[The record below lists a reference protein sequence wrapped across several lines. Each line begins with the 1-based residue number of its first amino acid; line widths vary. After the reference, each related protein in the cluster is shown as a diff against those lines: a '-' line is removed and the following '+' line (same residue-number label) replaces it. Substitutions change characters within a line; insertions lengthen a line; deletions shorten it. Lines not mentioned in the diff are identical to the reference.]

1 MPKYLV
7 ARGLKPE
14 SAGWHKGKKE
24 RSTSESMSLFL
35 SNLKCYPWL
44 ETDANAA
51 ASLVGLY
58 AQLTDTLHHK
68 FRGGS
73 SAGLC
78 SRTSERLVLFVACAV
93 EAIYDVYVADRLLPG
108 QRGAL
113 WLCMMQYCESCT
125 SPRTPEYLLYLYHT
139 HLRSLPWRHLHPDT
153 KLMEQLFNASHST
166 PSQLVTPDPSNAAHW
181 SRRTWHSGAC

>member
-1 MPKYLV
+1 
-7 ARGLKPE
+7 
-14 SAGWHKGKKE
+14 
-24 RSTSESMSLFL
+24 MSISVSLCL

-44 ETDANAA
+44 ETDASAA
-51 ASLVGLY
+51 ERLVVLY

-68 FRGGS
+68 FRGWYPAVLS
-73 SAGLC
+73 SHEWVFKCCYSLLSLLLNLLLLC
-78 SRTSERLVLFVACAV
+78 
-93 EAIYDVYVADRLLPG
+93 VYVSDRLLPG

-153 KLMEQLFNASHST
+153 QLMEQLFNVRHST
-166 PSQLVTPDPSNAAHW
+166 LRLPTPMTPQHCTLA
-181 SRRTWHSGAC
+181 